1 MKDTLIEVNKDGVVS
16 YIHKPKTEAKEEKK
30 NENFTQRQIKISSKK
45 EKPLKYDD
53 AAIEKLL
60 DRDQK
65 STVEDSN
72 STANISLTI
81 KGNIPKL
88 TFHFSST

>member
-16 YIHKPKTEAKEEKK
+16 YIQKPKAEGREERRSSD
-30 NENFTQRQIKISSKK
+30 NFTQRQIKISSKK

-53 AAIEKLL
+53 AAVEKLL

-72 STANISLTI
+72 GT
-81 KGNIPKL
+81 
-88 TFHFSST
+88 